1 VHHFVFSSNWKVLLL
16 SEDDFAKVISHS
28 PLASELVWLEEYQ
41 FGDCFSCRSE
51 FEAKRQWEAWE
62 ASAKVA
68 AKVAAW
74 FTLVLKEVCEH
85 TDLP

>member
-1 VHHFVFSSNWKVLLL
+1 MHHFVFSSNWKVLLL

-28 PLASELVWLEEYQ
+28 PLASELVWLEEYL

-51 FEAKRQWEAWE
+51 FEAKRQWEAG
-62 ASAKVA
+62 AKVA

-74 FTLVLKEVCEH
+74 FTPVLKEVCQH